1 MTLGEYL
8 YAALQ
13 PLVAGRCYP
22 AGTADSTALPRI
34 TYSVVG
40 GTPINYVEDTL
51 ADHEL
56 PRVQLSVWTA
66 TFIAAEQLMRQVEA
80 AMHTAPQFAARRV
93 GGPLTVFEEDTRIHG
108 RHQDFNVLHA
118 R

>member
-56 PRVQLSVWTA
+56 PRVQLLDL
-66 TFIAAEQLMRQVEA
+66 AASREEFLNGLG
-80 AMHTAPQFAARRV
+80 RV
-93 GGPLTVFEEDTRIHG
+93 GRRCAWLEAHRLGCQQTG
-108 RHQDFNVLHA
+108 S
-118 R
+118 